1 MNFELTDD
9 NQLKTS
15 RSQRKKSDTSSW
27 SLSYGDMVTALLCFF
42 IIFYAL
48 EKQIEKNKAVP
59 SKSSAINST
68 TIEEHKA
75 EGLDTQYDYAIE
87 SLEKI
92 PGIYVSKTSKFVDIK
107 FRKTIFFKK
116 GQTKLSQEGIAVIDE
131 VMGRLRK
138 IEGRYL
144 LEIQG
149 HADATPV
156 KQAKA
161 RWWQSNMEL
170 SILRALTVHSYLAEN
185 YVEKDNLI
193 VAGYGSQQKISNN
206 EQEEIDMNRRISL
219 RLQLVK

>member
-15 RSQRKKSDTSSW
+15 RSRRKKSDTSSW

-59 SKSSAINST
+59 SKNPAINNT
-68 TIEEHKA
+68 KVEEHKA

-170 SILRALTVHSYLAEN
+170 SIFRALTVHSYLAEN

>member
-1 MNFELTDD
+1 MNFDLTDD
-9 NQLKTS
+9 NQIQSS
-15 RSQRKKSDTSSW
+15 RPKRKKSDTSSW

-59 SKSSAINST
+59 SKSSSINGT
-68 TIEEHKA
+68 NLEEHKTV
-75 EGLDTQYDYAIE
+75 GINTQYDYAIE
-87 SLEKI
+87 SLGKI
-92 PGIYVSKTSKFVDIK
+92 PGIYVSRTSQFVDIK

-116 GQTKLSQEGIAVIDE
+116 GKTQLSLEGISAIDE
-131 VMGRLRK
+131 VMGRLSK
-138 IEGRYL
+138 IEGQYL

-170 SILRALTVHSYLAEN
+170 SVLRALTVHSYLAEN
-185 YVEKDNLI
+185 YVKKDNLI
-193 VAGYGSQQKISNN
+193 VAGYGSQQKISDND
-206 EQEEIDMNRRISL
+206 QEEIDMNRRISL